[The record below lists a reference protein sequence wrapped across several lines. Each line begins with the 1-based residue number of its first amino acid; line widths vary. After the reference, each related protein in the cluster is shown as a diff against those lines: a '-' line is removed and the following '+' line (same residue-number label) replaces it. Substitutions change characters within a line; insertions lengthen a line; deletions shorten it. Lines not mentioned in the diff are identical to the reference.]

1 MKKNMFLVLIISLTL
16 LLSACGGGISA
27 EEYAD
32 VVSEN
37 TSLKAEIESLSAE
50 NQSLSDKNM
59 ELLDQNTE
67 QFMEQHSDIAT
78 TAWINTSFGDDSLC
92 LSDSNHQY
100 LQCIAGN
107 TYSISDEG
115 ISDLWDDLLLSLTT
129 LAYIKDSIP
138 YQIISIRFLDPS
150 GEYILDITLNVDE
163 DTNMMHAIMCNAL
176 KSDIILPALQKL
188 SD

>member
-1 MKKNMFLVLIISLTL
+1 MKKTCFLALIIPLTL
-16 LLSACGGGISA
+16 LLSSCGGVSA

-50 NQSLSDKNM
+50 NQSLSDKNL
-59 ELLDQNTE
+59 ELLDQNAE
-67 QFMEQHSDIAT
+67 QIMEQYSDVAT
-78 TAWINTSFGDDSLC
+78 TAWVNTSFGDDSIC
-92 LSDSNHQY
+92 LSDSNLQY

-115 ISDLWDDLLLSLTT
+115 ISELWDDLLLSLTT
-129 LAYIKDSIP
+129 LAYVKDSIP
-138 YQIISIRFLDPS
+138 YKIISIRFLDPS
-150 GEYILDITLNVDE
+150 GEYILDITLNMDE

-176 KSDIILPALQKL
+176 KVDIIIPALQKL
-188 SD
+188 SE